1 MTMSQSINICF
12 SRCSGDVLSF
22 CSLAIKLFRGSLTV
36 SETFFFKHPFIS
48 FPVRRNARWLY
59 KSAPF
64 CLSCSRLSKQMN
76 LFCIRAWKLSCGKVS
91 PFGEGKPEHCG
102 SNAQWSQQPRTSA
115 AITQPCTQREKS
127 ALEAQLYTQGSQSP
141 PLTIKTSAF
150 QIAASRLALGKLIL
164 SDAVKVLKTI
174 HFPWASFT
182 TGS

>member
-1 MTMSQSINICF
+1 MTFSFLNDIKLLAEDDMTMSQSINICF

-22 CSLAIKLFRGSLTV
+22 CSLAIKLFRGSLMV

-91 PFGEGKPEHCG
+91 PFGEG
-102 SNAQWSQQPRTSA
+102 
-115 AITQPCTQREKS
+115 
-127 ALEAQLYTQGSQSP
+127 SQSTVAP
-141 PLTIKTSAF
+141 MPSG
-150 QIAASRLALGKLIL
+150 ASSPAHLQQSHNLALKEK
-164 SDAVKVLKTI
+164 KVLWKHSYTPREAN
-174 HFPWASFT
+174 HLP
-182 TGS
+182 